1 MNFGIWK
8 VMALKL
14 EIKIPLRNNKRNDRK
29 GRKFTFKRLGPYEV
43 DNLTDHTLVS
53 LKNLKSNVFFK
64 KSLTSFLL
72 SLI

>member
-8 VMALKL
+8 VMTLKL

-29 GRKFTFKRLGPYEV
+29 GRKFTFKRSGPFEV

-64 KSLTSFLL
+64 NKV
-72 SLI
+72 